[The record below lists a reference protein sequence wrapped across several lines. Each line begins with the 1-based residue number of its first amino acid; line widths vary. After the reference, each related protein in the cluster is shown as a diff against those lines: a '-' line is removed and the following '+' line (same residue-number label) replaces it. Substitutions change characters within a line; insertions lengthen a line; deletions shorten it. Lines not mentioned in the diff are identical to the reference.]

1 MLHMDFKTLLEKY
14 GCNERK
20 GIVHIGGHIGEEI
33 PLYKELGFKKV
44 LTFEPLSVP
53 FSQIPTGEGIYN
65 EQYAIG
71 SENKEVEMFVANNY
85 QSSSILQPVN
95 HLIFHPSIAFEG
107 KELVKV
113 VSLDWY
119 FENNSHGLKA
129 SDFDVMV
136 IDAQGYEGQVV
147 AGAENSLKHM
157 KVVYSEINAGELYKD
172 CIHIFKLDE
181 ILKTKYSM
189 IRKETLY
196 NQRTAEGE
204 AIYIKEFPVTGST

>member
-20 GIVHIGGHIGEEI
+20 GIIHVGGHIGEEI
-33 PLYKELGFKKV
+33 PLYQELGFKKV

-71 SENKEVEMFVANNY
+71 SENTEVEMFVANNY

-95 HLIFHPSIAFEG
+95 HLIYHPSIAFEG

-113 VSLDWY
+113 ISLDWY
-119 FENNSHGLKA
+119 FENNIHGLNA

-136 IDAQGYEGQVV
+136 IDAQGYEGEVV
-147 AGAENSLKHM
+147 AGAENTLRHM
-157 KVVYSEINAGELYKD
+157 KAVYSEINAGELYKG

-181 ILKTKYSM
+181 ILKTKYSLN
-189 IRKETLY
+189 RKETLY
-196 NQRTAEGE
+196 NQITAEGE
-204 AIYIKEFPVTGST
+204 ALYVRN

>member
-1 MLHMDFKTLLEKY
+1 MDFKTLLEKY
-14 GCNERK
+14 GCNDRK
-20 GIVHIGGHIGEEI
+20 GIIHIGGHIGEEI
-33 PLYKELGFKKV
+33 PMYKELGFKKV

-53 FSQIPTGEGIYN
+53 FSQIPTGEEIYN
-65 EQYAIG
+65 EQCAIG

-95 HLIFHPSIAFEG
+95 HLIYHPSIAFDG

-119 FENNSHGLKA
+119 FENNNHELKA

-136 IDAQGYEGQVV
+136 IDAQGYEGEVV
-147 AGAENSLKHM
+147 AGAEKTLHHM

-181 ILKTKYSM
+181 ILKTKYSLD
-189 IRKETLY
+189 RKETLY
-196 NQRTAEGE
+196 NQLTAEGE
-204 AIYIKEFPVTGST
+204 AIYVRN

>member
-14 GCNERK
+14 GCNDRK
-20 GIVHIGGHIGEEI
+20 GIIHIGGHIGEEI
-33 PLYKELGFKKV
+33 PMYKELGFKKV

-53 FSQIPTGEGIYN
+53 FSQIPNGEGIYN
-65 EQYAIG
+65 EQYAVG

-95 HLIFHPSIAFEG
+95 HLIYHPSIAFEG

-119 FENNSHGLKA
+119 FENNNHELKV

-136 IDAQGYEGQVV
+136 IDAQGYEGEVV
-147 AGAENSLKHM
+147 AGAEKTLHHM

-181 ILKTKYSM
+181 ILKTKYSLD
-189 IRKETLY
+189 RKETLY
-196 NQRTAEGE
+196 NEITAEGE
-204 AIYIKEFPVTGST
+204 AIYVRN

>member
-14 GCNERK
+14 GCNDRK
-20 GIVHIGGHIGEEI
+20 GIIHIGGHIGEEI
-33 PLYKELGFKKV
+33 PMYKELGFKKV

-53 FSQIPTGEGIYN
+53 FSQIPNGEGIYN
-65 EQYAIG
+65 EQYAVG

-95 HLIFHPSIAFEG
+95 HLIYHPSIAFEE

-119 FENNSHGLKA
+119 FENNNHELKA

-136 IDAQGYEGQVV
+136 IDAQGYEGEVV
-147 AGAENSLKHM
+147 AGAEKTLHHM

-181 ILKTKYSM
+181 ILKTKYSLD
-189 IRKETLY
+189 RKETLY
-196 NQRTAEGE
+196 NEITAEGE
-204 AIYIKEFPVTGST
+204 AIYVRN